1 MKIEMTYKSYGVGY
15 PGWCGEIKIN
25 GKELCSGPAQ
35 HDAPTVKY
43 GGLYYSIG
51 FTPLWR
57 ALWKEAK
64 THIRSCPHTGT
75 DTYSLEYDE
84 SELVQLL
91 GRCASDIFPDTELA
105 GEKRK
110 GSMTGYEPA
119 IEIRAR

>member
-1 MKIEMTYKSYGVGY
+1 MKVEMTYKSYGVGS

-25 GKELCSGPAQ
+25 GGEELCSGPGH

-43 GGLYYSIG
+43 GGLYYTVG

-57 ALWKEAK
+57 SLWKKAK

-91 GRCASDIFPDTELA
+91 GRCASDIFPDTATSQSLRSEP
-105 GEKRK
+105 
-110 GSMTGYEPA
+110 GYEPV